1 VFAVNL
7 LVIIQYMNSRY
18 NGFTLIELLVVIS
31 IISLLSSVVLS
42 SLSGKRE
49 SAHIATIKRQ
59 VNAMKQAAL
68 QYQIENGQWAPD
80 AYWDA
85 TPVFVP
91 EYIAKWPDGPRCIE
105 YDYNHHTHFGDSG
118 PDVGISVHKDVSG
131 NEPLLAV
138 VLQKNAGPDQIAIR
152 SMSQI

>member
-1 VFAVNL
+1 
-7 LVIIQYMNSRY
+7 MNSRY

-105 YDYNHHTHFGDSG
+105 YDYNYHTYFGDSE
-118 PDVGISVHKDVSG
+118 PDVGISVHKDVG
-131 NEPLLAV
+131 GKEPIARSCLTE
-138 VLQKNAGPDQIAIR
+138 KCWPGPNSNTEKVSDLN
-152 SMSQI
+152 SFSCN